1 MLSPDLKAKL
11 ADPAVK
17 QAISYW
23 VMFVVN
29 QLGAVRSEKEIK
41 QALFHKLGKR
51 VSPIGIDYIY
61 TLALSTFEESKGIIQ
76 PIITEP
82 VKLPKDFWKK
92 TRHGNN

>member
-23 VMFVVN
+23 VMYVVN

-51 VSPIGIDYIY
+51 VSPVGIEYIY
-61 TLALSTFEESKGIIQ
+61 TLALNEFESRKGLVQSISNG
-76 PIITEP
+76 
-82 VKLPKDFWKK
+82 
-92 TRHGNN
+92 RNN